1 MSRRTLPLLLLLVV
15 VAGVAVWMR
24 AGKGRYNETRGS
36 SVAPSA
42 TAGNR
47 SPDEPSQSAAQVQH
61 ARVDDQARILAPF
74 GARLGRMADL
84 FHDDLGI
91 DVHIVTTTDA
101 QSSIETQANQVFERR
116 GIGAGAPTGGLLV
129 ILNPKLAA
137 ARIEVGYTLEG
148 GLTDLHM
155 GRIARDQL
163 APYTS
168 YAIAGMAVMD
178 VLHFL
183 RDQVYVS
190 AALGNLALDE
200 EFRSKPAYLEY
211 ERFLSGGA
219 GARTAISDEPMDAD
233 LKRPVP
239 AARRARYAPSA
250 KVEESVVAFLRATA
264 ELAGDPT
271 LDLFTEGSRLMRAH
285 YPLAR
290 FEELLRFERIEASG
304 PLEILQDGDYAVA
317 TSERPVTGFVPILL
331 HREQGLWRVDHVETW
346 KNLFFDTEGNYI
358 LRNSNTFYAFGLTQ
372 FGSGRHYDIAPL
384 PLGTNS
390 IAQTL
395 AALKDGKDPL
405 SALRRAEVWLRN
417 VFVFPEAL
425 SAYEEALRAA
435 PKDPLILQTLADRA
449 LYLGFPELAIPAY
462 EKIGRGVELSLA
474 EAHNDNGDRPAAQL
488 WVSRAL
494 EENPHD
500 LHALRWQK
508 FLADL
513 DGDHDEGQ
521 RAEDAIAKLANDPQ
535 RAANPVVLSFDPPHP
550 GFDPDTTIDMN
561 GTTVFDHSNFRVS
574 MRNTSNRAVEIESVK
589 LTSMGTARASGLG
602 DVRRYW
608 RFPAGGN
615 RLLAGESV
623 TFDKQWGFTVD
634 TGHEH
639 VRYVFRTCWH
649 GVNTTVRQCRTQW
662 VDALP

>member
-1 MSRRTLPLLLLLVV
+1 MSRRTLALLLLLVV
-15 VAGVAVWMR
+15 VAGAAIWMR
-24 AGKGRYNETRGS
+24 ASKGRYDEGTGA
-36 SVAPSA
+36 SVATSVA
-42 TAGNR
+42 ENR
-47 SPDEPSQSAAQVQH
+47 SPDELSHGAAQLQH

-74 GARLGRMADL
+74 NARLGRMADL
-84 FHDDLGI
+84 FYDDLGI

-116 GIGAGAPTGGLLV
+116 RIGAGAPTGGLLV

-178 VLHFL
+178 VLHYL

-200 EFRSKPAYLEY
+200 EFQSKPAYLEY

-250 KVEESVVAFLRATA
+250 KVEESVAAFLRATA

-271 LDLFTEGSRLMRAH
+271 LDLFTEGSRLLRAH
-285 YPLAR
+285 YPVAR
-290 FEELLRFERIEASG
+290 FEELLRFERIEASS
-304 PLEILQDGDYAVA
+304 PLEIIKAGDYAVA
-317 TSERPVTGFVPILL
+317 TSKRPVTGFVPILL

-346 KNLFFDTEGNYI
+346 KNLFFNTEGNYF
-358 LRNSNTFYAFGLTQ
+358 LRNSNTPYAFGLKQ
-372 FGSGRHYDIAPL
+372 FGTGRHYDIAPL
-384 PLGTNS
+384 PMGTGS
-390 IAQTL
+390 ISQAL
-395 AALKDGKDPL
+395 AALKDRKDAL
-405 SALRRAEVWLRN
+405 SALRRAEIWLRN

-425 SAYEEALRAA
+425 AAYEEALRAA
-435 PKDPLILQTLADRA
+435 PEDPLVLQTLADRA

-474 EAHNDNGDRPAAQL
+474 EAHNDNGDRAAARL

-494 EENPHD
+494 EEDPHD
-500 LHALRWQK
+500 LYALRWQK

-513 DGDHDEGQ
+513 DGDHDEGK
-521 RAEDAIAKLANDPQ
+521 RAEAAIAKLAKDPQ
-535 RAANPVVLSFDPPHP
+535 RTANPVVLSFDPPHP
-550 GFDPDTTIDMN
+550 GFDPDTTIDVN
-561 GTTVFDHSNFRVS
+561 GTTVFDHSRFGVS
-574 MRNTSNRAVEIESVK
+574 MRNTSNRMVEIESVK

-602 DVRRYW
+602 DVRGYW

-615 RLLAGESV
+615 RLRAGESV
-623 TFDKQWGFTVD
+623 TFDKQWGFTVE

-649 GVNTTVRQCRTQW
+649 GVDTTVRQCRTQW

>member
-15 VAGVAVWMR
+15 VAGAAIWMR
-24 AGKGRYNETRGS
+24 ASKGRYDEGTGA
-36 SVAPSA
+36 SVATRVA
-42 TAGNR
+42 ENG
-47 SPDEPSQSAAQVQH
+47 SPDELSHSTAQVQH

-74 GARLGRMADL
+74 NARLGRMADL
-84 FHDDLGI
+84 FYDDLGI

-116 GIGAGAPTGGLLV
+116 RIGAGAPTGGLLV

-178 VLHFL
+178 VLHYL

-200 EFRSKPAYLEY
+200 EFQSKPAYLEY

-233 LKRPVP
+233 LKRPVQP
-239 AARRARYAPSA
+239 ARRARYAPSA
-250 KVEESVVAFLRATA
+250 KVEESVAAFLRATA

-271 LDLFTEGSRLMRAH
+271 LDLFTEGSRLLRAH
-285 YPLAR
+285 YPVAR
-290 FEELLRFERIEASG
+290 FEELLRFERIEASS
-304 PLEILQDGDYAVA
+304 PLEILKAGDYAVA
-317 TSERPVTGFVPILL
+317 TSKRPVTGFVPILL

-346 KNLFFDTEGNYI
+346 KNLFFNTEGNYF
-358 LRNSNTFYAFGLTQ
+358 LRNSNTPYAFGLKQ
-372 FGSGRHYDIAPL
+372 FGTGRHYDIAPL
-384 PLGTNS
+384 PMGTGS
-390 IAQTL
+390 ISQAL
-395 AALKDGKDPL
+395 AALKDRKHAL
-405 SALRRAEVWLRN
+405 SALRRAEIWLRN

-425 SAYEEALRAA
+425 AAYEEALRAA
-435 PKDPLILQTLADRA
+435 PEDPLVLQTLADRA

-474 EAHNDNGDRPAAQL
+474 EALNDNGDRAAARL

-494 EENPHD
+494 EEDSHD
-500 LHALRWQK
+500 LYALRWQK

-513 DGDHDEGQ
+513 DGHHDEEK
-521 RAEDAIAKLANDPQ
+521 RTEDAIAKLANDPQ

-550 GFDPDTTIDMN
+550 GFDPDTTIDVN
-561 GTTVFDHSNFRVS
+561 GTTVFDHSRFGVS
-574 MRNTSNRAVEIESVK
+574 MRNTSNRMVEIESVK

-602 DVRRYW
+602 DVRGYW

-615 RLLAGESV
+615 RLRAGESV
-623 TFDKQWGFTVD
+623 TFDKQWGFTVE

-639 VRYVFRTCWH
+639 VSYVFRTCWH
-649 GVNTTVRQCRTQW
+649 GVDTTVRQCRTQW

>member
-1 MSRRTLPLLLLLVV
+1 MLIV
-15 VAGVAVWMR
+15 VAGAAVWMR
-24 AGKGRYNETRGS
+24 AVRSRYDENTDVRITRSATTETRGPDES
-36 SVAPSA
+36 
-42 TAGNR
+42 
-47 SPDEPSQSAAQVQH
+47 SPDAAQVQH

-84 FHDDLGI
+84 FYGDLGI
-91 DVHIVTTTDA
+91 DVHVVTTGDA
-101 QSSIETQANQVFERR
+101 QSSIEAQANQVFEARR
-116 GIGAGAPTGGLLV
+116 IGAGAPTGGLLV

-178 VLHFL
+178 VLHYL
-183 RDQVYVS
+183 RDHVYLS

-200 EFRSKPAYLEY
+200 EFRRKPAYLEY

-250 KVEESVVAFLRATA
+250 KVEESVAAFLRATA

-271 LDLFTEGSRLMRAH
+271 LALFTEGSRLMRAH

-317 TSERPVTGFVPILL
+317 TSRRPVTGFVPVLL
-331 HREQGLWRVDHVETW
+331 HREQGLWRIDHVETW

-358 LRNSNTFYAFGLTQ
+358 LRNSNTPYAFGLKQ
-372 FGSGRHYDIAPL
+372 FGTGRRYDIAPL
-384 PLGTNS
+384 PLGTSS
-390 IAQTL
+390 IAQAL
-395 AALKDGKDPL
+395 AALEDKKDAL
-405 SALRRAEVWLRN
+405 SALSRAEIWLRN

-425 SAYEEALRAA
+425 SAYEEARRAA
-435 PKDPLILQTLADRA
+435 PNDPLILQTLADRA

-474 EAHNDNGDRPAAQL
+474 EAHNDNGDGAAARR
-488 WVSRAL
+488 WVSSAL
-494 EENPHD
+494 EENPSD

-513 DGDHDEGQ
+513 DGNADEAR
-521 RAEDAIAKLANDPQ
+521 RAEDAITKLANDPQ
-535 RAANPVVLSFDPPHP
+535 QAANPVLLSFAPQQPT
-550 GFDPDTTIDMN
+550 FEPDTTIDVN
-561 GTTVFDHSNFRVS
+561 GTRVFDHSIFSVS

-602 DVRRYW
+602 DVRGYFRL
-608 RFPAGGN
+608 PTGGN
-615 RLLAGESV
+615 LRAGESV

-649 GVNTTVRQCRTQW
+649 GVDTTVRQCRTQW

>member
-1 MSRRTLPLLLLLVV
+1 MSRRALLLLMLTVV
-15 VAGVAVWMR
+15 VGAAVWMR
-24 AGKGRYNETRGS
+24 AVKGRYDESTGVRVTPN
-36 SVAPSA
+36 A
-42 TAGNR
+42 TAENR
-47 SPDEPSQSAAQVQH
+47 SPDESSPGAAQLRH

-74 GARLGRMADL
+74 GTRLGRMADL
-84 FHDDLGI
+84 FYDDLGI
-91 DVHIVTTTDA
+91 DVHVVTTGDA

-116 GIGAGAPTGGLLV
+116 RIGAGAPTGGLLV

-178 VLHFL
+178 VLHYL

-200 EFRSKPAYLEY
+200 EFRSKAAYLEY

-239 AARRARYAPSA
+239 AARRARYAPSP
-250 KVEESVVAFLRATA
+250 KVEESVAAFLRATA

-271 LDLFTEGSRLMRAH
+271 LELFTEGSRLLRAH
-285 YPLAR
+285 YPVAR

-304 PLEILQDGDYAVA
+304 PLEILRDGDYAIA
-317 TSERPVTGFVPILL
+317 TSKRPVTGFVPILL

-346 KNLFFDTEGNYI
+346 KNLFFDNEGNYI
-358 LRNSNTFYAFGLTQ
+358 LRNSNTPYAFGLKQ
-372 FGSGRHYDIAPL
+372 FGAGRRYDITPL
-384 PLGTNS
+384 QLGTHS
-390 IAQTL
+390 IAQAL
-395 AALKDGKDPL
+395 AALKDRKDPL
-405 SALRRAEVWLRN
+405 SVLRRAEIWLRN

-435 PKDPLILQTLADRA
+435 PRDPLILQTLADRA

-474 EAHNDNGDRPAAQL
+474 EAHNDSGDRAAAGH
-488 WVSRAL
+488 WVSSAL
-494 EENPHD
+494 EENPYD

-513 DGDHDEGQ
+513 DGDVDEGR

-535 RAANPVVLSFDPPHP
+535 RAATPVVLSFAPQHP
-550 GFDPDTTIDMN
+550 RFEPDTTIDVN
-561 GTTVFDHSNFRVS
+561 GTRVFDHSSFSVS
-574 MRNTSNRAVEIESVK
+574 IRNTSNRTVEIESVK
-589 LTSMGTARASGLG
+589 LTSMGTAKASGLG
-602 DVRRYW
+602 DVRGYW

-615 RLLAGESV
+615 HLRAGESV

-649 GVNTTVRQCRTQW
+649 GVDTTVRQCRTQW